1 MCTVS
6 TTGLNEA
13 WLPFIG
19 EERNVPRDRKYN
31 SNVAT
36 VEQLANSNY
45 FLSLDQKFH
54 SNLPRQLEFPANSN
68 YFSFPLRVRVTRVLL
83 ANYLL
88 ESF

>member
-1 MCTVS
+1 MCIVS

-19 EERNVPRDRKYN
+19 EERKVPRDRKYN
-31 SNVAT
+31 SNGPS

-54 SNLPRQLEFPANSN
+54 
-68 YFSFPLRVRVTRVLL
+68 
-83 ANYLL
+83 
-88 ESF
+88 

>member
-31 SNVAT
+31 SNASRRGFRGSSVA
-36 VEQLANSNY
+36 
-45 FLSLDQKFH
+45 
-54 SNLPRQLEFPANSN
+54 RQLK
-68 YFSFPLRVRVTRVLL
+68 LRVLHQPGWQK
-83 ANYLL
+83 
-88 ESF
+88 